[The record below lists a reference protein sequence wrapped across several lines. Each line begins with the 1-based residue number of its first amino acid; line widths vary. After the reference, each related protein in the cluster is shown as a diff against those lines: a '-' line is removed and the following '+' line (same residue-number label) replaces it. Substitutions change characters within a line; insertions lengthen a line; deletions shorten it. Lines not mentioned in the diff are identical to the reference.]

1 MNRYQ
6 LCAKYGWAFSSDM
19 PDRYIERKGII
30 FDQIAEKG
38 DTDQV
43 SKLQKENRQLMEKV
57 EALEGEYKKV
67 RKALEF
73 VMELVEDVGEE
84 ELKRHLLKKRKEQL
98 MLAQAG
104 NSN

>member
-1 MNRYQ
+1 
-6 LCAKYGWAFSSDM
+6 M

-30 FDQIAEKG
+30 FDKIAEKG

-43 SKLQKENRQLMEKV
+43 GKLQKENRQLSEKV

-73 VMELVEDVGEE
+73 VMELVEDIGED
-84 ELKRHLLKKRKEQL
+84 ELKGHLFRKRKEQL
-98 MLAQAG
+98 MG
-104 NSN
+104 HRTDVI

>member
-1 MNRYQ
+1 
-6 LCAKYGWAFSSDM
+6 M

-30 FDQIAEKG
+30 FDKIAEKG

-43 SKLQKENRQLMEKV
+43 TKFQREDRQFTEKV

-73 VMELVEDVGEE
+73 VMDLVEDVGEE

-98 MLAQAG
+98 MGSTGWKFQLKT
-104 NSN
+104 SKVLHES